1 MNERILIVDDSDGTR
16 DSLGAILADDG
27 HPCHGVASGAEA
39 LAELRSQS
47 YDLVFLDLVL
57 PDTDG
62 LELLKEIHSL
72 DSELPV
78 IVISGRGN
86 IDLAVRATRLG
97 AYDFLEKPLSLE
109 RVTLTA
115 KHALDRVRLNRKL
128 EQLSDRLDDS
138 TELVGESPAMR
149 RLKSELARAADSDGR
164 ILLLGENGTGKELAA
179 HYAHRLSARAD
190 APFVEVNC
198 AAIPEELIESELFG
212 HMKGS
217 FTGASADRAGRFEQ
231 ADGGTLF
238 LDEIADMSVKTQ
250 AKVLR
255 ALQEQRFERV
265 GGSSPIQVDVRIIA
279 ATNKDLES
287 EIRDGNFRED
297 LYFRLAVLPI
307 QIPPLRDRR
316 EDVPTLAEHFLGLFA
331 RRQGRRPKSLT
342 SEVKDRLIAYPWPGN
357 VRELKNLVE
366 RLMIMV
372 PGEEIGIRDLPS
384 QMGQSAIDPLR
395 SLLEQPHLSLREAR
409 GAFEKELIEH
419 RLAHLSGNVS
429 KTAQS
434 LELERSHL
442 YRKIKA
448 YDIEVQRGQRV

>member
-1 MNERILIVDDSDGTR
+1 MSERILIVDDSDGTR
-16 DSLGAILADDG
+16 DSLTAILADEG
-27 HPCHGVASGAEA
+27 HPCHGVATGADA
-39 LAELRSQS
+39 LQALREQS
-47 YDLVFLDLVL
+47 FDLVFLDLVL
-57 PDTDG
+57 PDTEG
-62 LELLKEIHSL
+62 LDLLTEIHSE
-72 DSELPV
+72 DPDLPV

-86 IDLAVRATRLG
+86 IDSAVRATRLG

-109 RVTLTA
+109 RVVLTVQ
-115 KHALDRVRLNRKL
+115 HALDRVRMSRKL
-128 EQLSDRLDDS
+128 EQLSSRLDDP
-138 TELVGESPAMR
+138 TELVGTGSAMR

-179 HYAHRLSARAD
+179 HYAHRLSARAE

-238 LDEIADMSVKTQ
+238 LDEVADMSLKTQ

-279 ATNKDLES
+279 ATNKELER

-331 RRQGRRPKSLT
+331 RRQGRRPKRLSL
-342 SEVKDRLIAYPWPGN
+342 EVKDRLIAYAWPGN

-372 PGEEIGIRDLPS
+372 PGDEITIRDLPA
-384 QMGQSAIDPLR
+384 QMGQSTVDPLR
-395 SLLEQPHLSLREAR
+395 SLLDQPHLGLREAR
-409 GAFEKELIEH
+409 AAFEKELIEH
-419 RLAHLSGNVS
+419 RLQHTGGNVS

-434 LELERSHL
+434 LDLERSHL
-442 YRKIKA
+442 YRKIRA
-448 YDIEVQRGQRV
+448 YGIEVQRRQRV

>member
-1 MNERILIVDDSDGTR
+1 MSERILIVDDSDGTR
-16 DSLGAILADDG
+16 DSLGSILSDEG
-27 HPCHGVASGAEA
+27 HRHHGVASGEQA
-39 LAELRSQS
+39 LAELRRQS

-57 PDTDG
+57 PDADG
-62 LELLKEIHSL
+62 LELLEEILNEDPS
-72 DSELPV
+72 LPV

-109 RVTLTA
+109 RVVLTA
-115 KHALDRVRLNRKL
+115 KHALDRVRLSRKL
-128 EQLSDRLDDS
+128 EQLSDRLDSS
-138 TELVGESPAMR
+138 TELVGDSPSMR

-179 HYAHRLSARAD
+179 HYAHRLSSRSD
-190 APFVEVNC
+190 GPFVEVNC

-238 LDEIADMSVKTQ
+238 LDEIADMSIKTQ

-279 ATNKDLES
+279 ATNKNLEA
-287 EIRDGNFRED
+287 EIRDGHFRED

-316 EDVPTLAEHFLGLFA
+316 EDVPMLADHFSTLFA
-331 RRQGRRPKSLT
+331 RRQGRRPKHLSP
-342 SEVKDRLIAYPWPGN
+342 EVKERLIAYPWPGN

-372 PGEEIGIRDLPS
+372 PGDEITVRDLPA
-384 QMGQSAIDPLR
+384 QMGESAIDPLR

-409 GAFEKELIEH
+409 AAFEKELIEH
-419 RLAHLSGNVS
+419 RLEHMGGNVS

-448 YDIEVQRGQRV
+448 YGIEVLRGQRV